1 MAKTRVG
8 VMTGD
13 ENGEVTMGKIRKDHG
28 GHEENSGF
36 YPKSNCN
43 PLKGFKQGSG
53 MIRCVFF

>member
-1 MAKTRVG
+1 
-8 VMTGD
+8 MTGD

-53 MIRCVFF
+53 MMRCVFF